1 MTGGRILINGYD
13 LREYRRETLLQKVG
27 YVSQDTFVY
36 NATIR
41 ENIAFGG
48 DYSDEE
54 IIEAAR
60 KANIHT
66 FIAGLAEGYDSIVGD
81 QGIKLSGGEKQRV
94 AIARALVRRP
104 EILVLDEA
112 TSNLDNESEA
122 IVQDSINRIS
132 RNITT
137 FIVAHRLSTIRKADA
152 IYFMSRGRILE
163 SGTHDELMERRGD
176 YYELYESEG

>member
-1 MTGGRILINGYD
+1 
-13 LREYRRETLLQKVG
+13 
-27 YVSQDTFVY
+27 
-36 NATIR
+36 
-41 ENIAFGG
+41 
-48 DYSDEE
+48 
-54 IIEAAR
+54 
-60 KANIHT
+60 
-66 FIAGLAEGYDSIVGD
+66 
-81 QGIKLSGGEKQRV
+81 
-94 AIARALVRRP
+94 ARALVRRP

-137 FIVAHRLSTIRKADA
+137 FIIAHRLSTIRKADA